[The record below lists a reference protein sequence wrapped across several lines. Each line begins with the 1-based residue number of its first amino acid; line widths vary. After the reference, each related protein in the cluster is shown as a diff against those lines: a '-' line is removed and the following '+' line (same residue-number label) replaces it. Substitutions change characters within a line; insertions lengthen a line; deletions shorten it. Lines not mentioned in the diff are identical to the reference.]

1 MITGV
6 VFRPFT
12 AVVLFMITMT
22 IGLKFALNYSLSG
35 LSDAPFTVAVIST
48 LIRYT
53 YFIPFFN

>member
-35 LSDAPFTVAVIST
+35 LSDAPFTNSST
-48 LIRYT
+48 LIGYM
-53 YFIPFFN
+53 YFILFLN

>member
-35 LSDAPFTVAVIST
+35 LSDAPFTVALIST
-48 LIRYT
+48 LIGYM
-53 YFIPFFN
+53 YFILSFN

>member
-35 LSDAPFTVAVIST
+35 LSDAPFTVALIST
-48 LIRYT
+48 LIGYMC
-53 YFIPFFN
+53 FILFLN